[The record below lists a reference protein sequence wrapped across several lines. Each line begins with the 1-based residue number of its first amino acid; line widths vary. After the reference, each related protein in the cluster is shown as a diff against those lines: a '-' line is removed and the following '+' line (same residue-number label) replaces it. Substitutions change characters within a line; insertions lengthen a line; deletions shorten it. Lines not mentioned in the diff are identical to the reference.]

1 MDSMKDAIRVALLNV
16 VGLVALVAFTSLVY
30 LRTQEPLILLVGG
43 LVSVVSVIGSAM
55 GRS

>member
-1 MDSMKDAIRVALLNV
+1 MDSMKDATRVALLNA
-16 VGLVALVAFTSLVY
+16 VGLVALVVFTSLVY